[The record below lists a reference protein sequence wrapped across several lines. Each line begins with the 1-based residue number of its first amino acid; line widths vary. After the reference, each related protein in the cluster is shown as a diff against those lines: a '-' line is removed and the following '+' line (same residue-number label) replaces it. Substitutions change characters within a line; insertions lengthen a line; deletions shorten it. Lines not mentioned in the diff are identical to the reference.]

1 MRVAFIGLGVMGYP
15 MAGHMAKARHQVIVY
30 NRTSAKAQKWCDEY
44 ANNTS
49 DNSRDITSA
58 DTPKKAAMGAEAIF
72 ICVGNDDDV
81 RAICY
86 GDDGVFAGITPN
98 NNGTTKPI
106 VVDHTTAS
114 ADLAEELGRYA
125 SKHGFGF
132 LDAPVSGGEAGAQNG
147 VLTVMVGGDISDLQ
161 QVTPA
166 MQCYSK
172 NITLMGKHGAGQLT
186 KMVNQI
192 FIAGLV
198 QSLAEGLN
206 FAINEGLDC
215 EKLIGTLKMGAAQ
228 SWQLDNRAETMVQD
242 KFDFGFSLDWMIK
255 DLNYALARGQKNGA
269 KLEVA
274 EIVRGY
280 YQELSAQNYGTMD
293 TSALIKRLRS

>member
-1 MRVAFIGLGVMGYP
+1 MKVAFIGLGVMGYP
-15 MAGHMAKARHQVIVY
+15 MAGHILKAGHQVTVY
-30 NRTSAKAQKWCDEY
+30 NRTQAKAQAWCDEY
-44 ANNTS
+44 GNGNIAT
-49 DNSRDITSA
+49 IA
-58 DTPKKAAMGAEAIF
+58 DTPKKAAQGAEAIF

-86 GDDGVFAGITPN
+86 GDDGVFAGITPDDDN
-98 NNGTTKPI
+98 AKQI

-114 ADLAEELGRYA
+114 ADLAEELGQYA
-125 SKHGFGF
+125 SNNGFGF

-147 VLTVMVGGDISDLQ
+147 ALTVMVGGQMQDLQ

-172 NITLMGKHGAGQLT
+172 NITLMGKNGAGQLT

-192 FIAGLV
+192 FITGMV

-206 FAINEGLDC
+206 FAMNEGLDC
-215 EKLIGTLKMGAAQ
+215 EKLIATLKMGAAQ

-242 KFDFGFSLDWMIK
+242 KFDFGFGLDWMIK
-255 DLNYALARGQKNGA
+255 DLNYALARGQKNGST
-269 KLEVA
+269 LEVA
-274 EIVRGY
+274 EIVHGY
-280 YQELSAQNYGTMD
+280 YQELSAQNYGRMD